1 MHACMHA
8 CISRGGTCTQYAH
21 AACAV
26 CAIKVRVS
34 SKNRILTGSRLGLGD
49 IRGVPL
55 LEVEACLAK
64 NVNEPNIVL
73 GEGVT

>member
-1 MHACMHA
+1 
-8 CISRGGTCTQYAH
+8 
-21 AACAV
+21 V
-26 CAIKVRVS
+26 F
-34 SKNRILTGSRLGLGD
+34 TGSRAGLKERLGLGD

-55 LEVEACLAK
+55 LEVEACLAQ